1 MKNVTV
7 SLDDETWRKARIR
20 AAESNTSISALVK
33 RFLNEL
39 GSGEGEFERL
49 KREERALRAGIKG
62 FSASDNL
69 SRDEVHTRNKV
80 HKRGT

>member
-1 MKNVTV
+1 MKTVTV
-7 SLDDETWRKARIR
+7 SLDDETWRKARVR
-20 AAESNTSISALVK
+20 AAESNTSASARVK

-39 GSGEGEFERL
+39 GSGEAKFERL
-49 KREERALRAGIKG
+49 KREDHALLASIKG

-69 SRDEVHTRNKV
+69 TRDEV

>member
-7 SLDDETWRKARIR
+7 LLDDETLRKARIR

-33 RFLNEL
+33 RFLKEL

-49 KREERALRAGIKG
+49 KREERALDAGIRG

-69 SRDEVHTRNKV
+69 SRDEVH
-80 HKRGT
+80 KRGT

>member
-20 AAESNTSISALVK
+20 AAESNTSVSALVK

-39 GSGEGEFERL
+39 GSGEKTFERL
-49 KREERALRAGIKG
+49 KREEHALRVSIKG

-69 SRDEVHTRNKV
+69 PRDEVH
-80 HKRGT
+80 KRGA

>member
-20 AAESNTSISALVK
+20 ASELNTSISALVK

-39 GSGEGEFERL
+39 GSGDGEFERL
-49 KREERALRAGIKG
+49 KREECALRAGIKG
-62 FSASDNL
+62 FSASDNRT
-69 SRDEVHTRNKV
+69 RDEAHE
-80 HKRGT
+80 RGT

>member
-1 MKNVTV
+1 MRYCETMKNVTV

-62 FSASDNL
+62 FSASGNRM
-69 SRDEVHTRNKV
+69 RDEVH
-80 HKRGT
+80 KRSA

>member
-20 AAESNTSISALVK
+20 AAESNTSVSALVK

-39 GSGEGEFERL
+39 GSGEKTFERL
-49 KREERALRAGIKG
+49 KREEHALRASIKG

-69 SRDEVHTRNKV
+69 PRDEVH
-80 HKRGT
+80 KRGA